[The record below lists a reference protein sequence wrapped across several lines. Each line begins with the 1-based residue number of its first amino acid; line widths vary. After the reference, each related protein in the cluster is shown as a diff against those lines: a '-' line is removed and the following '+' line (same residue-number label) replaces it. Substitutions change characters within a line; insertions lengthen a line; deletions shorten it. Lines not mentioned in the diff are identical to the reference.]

1 MEILSQ
7 EKYAERLNSMTKK
20 KYIHVTRE
28 DREFLAKAF
37 GVSSVTVWK
46 ALKFEED
53 TETIRKIQTAAK
65 KRGGI
70 VMVVIPEVETLH
82 DHDNVTR
89 QYFPNG
95 ALVELDRNDGTGY
108 VIFNGKTVK
117 TYKNVAVKEINGIHE
132 YAAALR

>member
-1 MEILSQ
+1 
-7 EKYAERLNSMTKK
+7 MTKK
-20 KYIHVTRE
+20 RYIHVTRE

-46 ALKFEED
+46 ALRFEED

-70 VMVVIPEVETLH
+70 VMVVIPEVETLY
-82 DHDNVTR
+82 DYDNVMR

-95 ALVELDRNDGTGY
+95 ALVEIDRNDGTGY

-117 TYKNVAVKEINGIHE
+117 TYKNVAVKDINGINE

>member
-1 MEILSQ
+1 MTGLSQ

-20 KYIHVTRE
+20 RYIHVTRE

-46 ALKFEED
+46 ALRFEED

-70 VMVVIPEVETLH
+70 VMVVIPEVETLY
-82 DHDNVTR
+82 DYDNVMR

-95 ALVELDRNDGTGY
+95 ALVEIDRNDGTGY

-117 TYKNVAVKEINGIHE
+117 TYKNVAVKDINGINE

>member
-1 MEILSQ
+1 MTGLSQ
-7 EKYAERLNSMTKK
+7 EKYAERLNGMTKK
-20 KYIHVTRE
+20 KYIHITRE
-28 DREFLAKAF
+28 DRKFIMKALGVTERMVFKGIRFESDSDLAKK
-37 GVSSVTVWK
+37 V
-46 ALKFEED
+46 
-53 TETIRKIQTAAK
+53 RKLAMD
-65 KRGGI
+65 RGGI
-70 VMVVIPEVETLH
+70 VMIVIPEVETLH

>member
-1 MEILSQ
+1 M
-7 EKYAERLNSMTKK
+7 K

-28 DREFLAKAF
+28 DRKFLAKAF

-46 ALKFEED
+46 ALRFEED

-70 VMVVIPEVETLH
+70 VMVVIPEVETLY
-82 DHDNVTR
+82 DYDNVMR

-95 ALVELDRNDGTGY
+95 ALVEIDRNDGTGY

-132 YAAALR
+132 FAAALR

>member
-1 MEILSQ
+1 MTGLSQ
-7 EKYAERLNSMTKK
+7 EKYAERLNGMTKRR
-20 KYIHVTRE
+20 YIHVTRE

-53 TETIRKIQTAAK
+53 TETIRKIQEAAK

-82 DHDNVTR
+82 DYDNVTR

-117 TYKNVAVKEINGIHE
+117 TYENVAVKEINGIHE
-132 YAAALR
+132 FAAALR